1 MIHEVTITVLPG
13 EELDA
18 GLIKQ
23 KASDTLSGNHARCRA
38 DDIKH
43 ITVNKKS
50 LDARHGRLKIHLRL
64 TVYLNE
70 EPPTANSI
78 PAPRTFAPLK
88 AGHGPVLIV
97 GCGPAGLFAALRL
110 LESGIKPVIVE
121 RGKRTPERKR
131 DIAVIGRGGAVPR
144 DSNYCFGEGGAG
156 TFSDGKLYSRS
167 NKRGNIRRVL
177 ETLCCFGADESILV
191 DAHPHIGSD
200 RLPAIISAMTDKICV
215 LGGEVHFET
224 RCTGFIVEHGKLR
237 GIHTSAGILR
247 SEALILAAGHSAPDI
262 YRLLA
267 ETAPD
272 VVEPKPF
279 AVGVRVEHPRAVIDA
294 IQYHGTSRFLETSR
308 FLSAGKKQALP
319 AAEYR
324 LTAQVEGRGVYSFC
338 MCPGG
343 VIVPSA
349 SAPDEVVVNGMSSA
363 GRNSRWSNAA
373 IVVEVRPEDAEGNGG
388 LSGLAFREELERTA
402 YRKANAAAN
411 TTVDAIVPG
420 SGAEGMDCGAKGM
433 DCGGYRTFGQKAP
446 AQRLIDFLGCR
457 LSADLPPSSYT
468 PGIVSSRL
476 DEWLPPF
483 IVRRLQLAFPEF
495 EKKMRGFIGRD
506 ALLIAPETRTSTPV
520 RITRNPETFESTVI
534 SGLFPAGEG
543 SGYAGG
549 IVSSALDGENVAGAV
564 SERVNGSAGV

>member
-1 MIHEVTITVLPG
+1 MIHELTITVAPG

-18 GLIKQ
+18 ALIKQ
-23 KASDTLSGNHARCRA
+23 KAADVLSCAV
-38 DDIKH
+38 DDVKH

-50 LDARHGRLKIHLRL
+50 MDARHGRIKIHLRL
-64 TVYLNE
+64 TIYLNE
-70 EPPTANSI
+70 EPPDAKGG
-78 PAPRTFAPLK
+78 PVPRTFMPLK

-131 DIAVIGRGGAVPR
+131 DIAAIGRGGPVPLN
-144 DSNYCFGEGGAG
+144 SNYCFGEGGAG

-167 NKRGNIRRVL
+167 NKRGNIHRVL
-177 ETLCCFGADESILV
+177 ETLCYFGADESILV

-200 RLPAIISAMTDKICV
+200 RLPTIISAMTDKIRE

-224 RCTGFIVEHGKLR
+224 LCTGFIVEKGRLR
-237 GIHTSAGILR
+237 GIRTSAGVFPG
-247 SEALILAAGHSAPDI
+247 ETLILAAGHSAPDI

-267 ETAPD
+267 DAAPGAL
-272 VVEPKPF
+272 EAKPF

-294 IQYHGTSRFLETSR
+294 IQYHGTSRFLGAEKR
-308 FLSAGKKQALP
+308 QPLP

-324 LTAQVEGRGVYSFC
+324 LTAQIEGRGVYSFC

-343 VIVPSA
+343 VVVPSA
-349 SAPDEVVVNGMSSA
+349 SAPDEIVINGMSAA

-373 IVVEVRPEDAEGNGG
+373 IVVEVRPEDTAGKGR
-388 LSGLAFREELERTA
+388 LPGLAFREELEKRA
-402 YRKANAAAN
+402 YCEANFDAAAN
-411 TTVDAIVPG
+411 TEVNANATA
-420 SGAEGMDCGAKGM
+420 SGGH
-433 DCGGYRTFGQKAP
+433 RTFGSQAP
-446 AQRLIDFLGCR
+446 AQRLIDFLEGR
-457 LSADLPPSSYT
+457 LSVDLPPSSYT
-468 PGIVSSRL
+468 PGLVSSRL

-483 IVRRLQLAFPEF
+483 IVRRLRSAFPEF
-495 EKKMRGFIGRD
+495 EKKMHGFICPD

-520 RITRNPETFESTVI
+520 RIMRNSETYESAVI

-549 IVSSALDGENVAGAV
+549 IVSSAMDGENA
-564 SERVNGSAGV
+564 AGVISFRLESLHFSG

>member
-23 KASDTLSGNHARCRA
+23 KAADTLSGNHARCTA
-38 DDIKH
+38 ADIKH

-50 LDARHGRLKIHLRL
+50 LDARRGRLKIHLRL

-78 PAPRTFAPLK
+78 PALRAFVPLGEHPRSRPAHLGQPSPEPPT
-88 AGHGPVLIV
+88 VLIV

-131 DIAVIGRGGAVPR
+131 DIAAIGRGGAVPR

-177 ETLCCFGADESILV
+177 ETLCCFGADESILI

-200 RLPAIISAMTDKICV
+200 RLPAIISAMTDKICA
-215 LGGEVHFET
+215 LGGEIHFET

-247 SEALILAAGHSAPDI
+247 SGALILAAGHSAPDI

-279 AVGVRVEHPRAVIDA
+279 AVGVRIEHPRTVIDA
-294 IQYHGTSRFLETSR
+294 IQYHGTGRLPGAE
-308 FLSAGKKQALP
+308 KKLALP

-349 SAPDEVVVNGMSSA
+349 SAPDEVVVNGMSAA

-373 IVVEVRPEDAEGNGG
+373 IVVEVRPEDAAGNGL

-402 YRKANAAAN
+402 YRKANAAVNAVTN
-411 TTVDAIVPG
+411 TTVDAIAP
-420 SGAEGMDCGAKGM
+420 
-433 DCGGYRTFGQKAP
+433 DCGGHRIFGQKAP

-457 LSADLPPSSYT
+457 LSVDLPPSSYA
-468 PGIVSSRL
+468 PGLVSSRL
-476 DEWLPPF
+476 DQWLPPF
-483 IVRRLQLAFPEF
+483 IARRLQSAFPEF
-495 EKKMRGFIGRD
+495 EKKMRGFICPD

-534 SGLFPAGEG
+534 TGLFPAGEG

-549 IVSSALDGENVAGAV
+549 IVSSALDGENAA
-564 SERVNGSAGV
+564 EAIIARGVV

>member
-1 MIHEVTITVLPG
+1 MIHELTITAAPG

-18 GLIKQ
+18 ALIKQ
-23 KASDTLSGNHARCRA
+23 KAADVLSCTV
-38 DDIKH
+38 DDVKH
-43 ITVNKKS
+43 VTVNKKS
-50 LDARHGRLKIHLRL
+50 MDARHGRLKIHLRL
-64 TVYLNE
+64 TVYINE
-70 EPPTANSI
+70 EPAATKGGPF
-78 PAPRTFAPLK
+78 PRTFVPLK

-131 DIAVIGRGGAVPR
+131 DIALIGRGGPVPLN
-144 DSNYCFGEGGAG
+144 SNYCFGEGGAG

-177 ETLCCFGADESILV
+177 ETLYQFGADESILV

-200 RLPAIISAMTDKICV
+200 RLPAIISAMTDKIRE

-224 RCTGFIVEHGKLR
+224 FCTAFIVEKGKLC
-237 GIHTSAGILR
+237 GIRTSAGDLH
-247 SEALILAAGHSAPDI
+247 SETLILAAGHSAPDI

-267 ETAPD
+267 DAAPGAL
-272 VVEPKPF
+272 EAKPF
-279 AVGVRVEHPRAVIDA
+279 AAGVRVEHPREIIDG
-294 IQYHGTSRFLETSR
+294 IQYHGTSRFLRAE
-308 FLSAGKKQALP
+308 KKQQLP

-324 LTAQVEGRGVYSFC
+324 LTAQIDGRGVYSFC

-343 VIVPSA
+343 IVVPSA
-349 SAPDEVVVNGMSSA
+349 SAPDEIVINGMSAA

-373 IVVEVRPEDAEGNGG
+373 IVVEVRPEDTAGKGG
-388 LSGLAFREELERTA
+388 LPGLAFREELEKRA
-402 YRKANAAAN
+402 YREANRDTAAN
-411 TTVDAIVPG
+411 TAVNANATASG
-420 SGAEGMDCGAKGM
+420 SGGH
-433 DCGGYRTFGQKAP
+433 RTFSSQAP
-446 AQRLIDFLGCR
+446 AQRLIDFLGGR

-468 PGIVSSRL
+468 PGLVSSRL

-483 IVRRLQLAFPEF
+483 IARRLQSAFPEF
-495 EKKMRGFIGRD
+495 EKKMHGFICPD
-506 ALLIAPETRTSTPV
+506 AILIAPETRTSTPV
-520 RITRNPETFESTVI
+520 RITRNSETYESAVI

-549 IVSSALDGENVAGAV
+549 IVSSAMDGENAA
-564 SERVNGSAGV
+564 EALIKRVMV

>member
-1 MIHEVTITVLPG
+1 MPPG

-23 KASDTLSGNHARCRA
+23 KAADTLLCAAG
-38 DDIKH
+38 DIKQVV
-43 ITVNKKS
+43 INKKS
-50 LDARHGRLKIHLRL
+50 MDARHGRLKIHLRL

-70 EPPTANSI
+70 DPPDVKGG

-131 DIAVIGRGGAVPR
+131 DIAAIGRGGTIPR

-167 NKRGNIRRVL
+167 NKRGNIRGVL
-177 ETLCCFGADESILV
+177 ETLCRFGADESILV

-200 RLPAIISAMTDKICV
+200 RLPAIISAMTDKIRE
-215 LGGEVHFET
+215 LGGEVRFET
-224 RCTGFIVEHGKLR
+224 LCSGLIIEDNKLLGIRTNAGKLF
-237 GIHTSAGILR
+237 G
-247 SEALILAAGHSAPDI
+247 EALILAAGHSAPDI
-262 YRLLA
+262 YRMLA
-267 ETAPD
+267 ETAPGAL
-272 VVEPKPF
+272 EPKPF
-279 AVGVRVEHPRAVIDA
+279 AVGIRVEHPRAVIDG
-294 IQYHGTSRFLETSR
+294 IQYHGTGR
-308 FLSAGKKQALP
+308 FLSTEKMQVLP

-324 LTAQVEGRGVYSFC
+324 LTVQVEGRGVYSFC

-343 VIVPSA
+343 VVVPSA
-349 SAPDEVVVNGMSSA
+349 SAPDEVVVNGMSAA

-373 IVVEVRPEDAEGNGG
+373 IVVEVRPEDAGGN
-388 LSGLAFREELERTA
+388 GLAFREELEKRA
-402 YRKANAAAN
+402 YREANA
-411 TTVDAIVPG
+411 DAMMSG
-420 SGAEGMDCGAKGM
+420 SG
-433 DCGGYRTFGQKAP
+433 GQKAP

-457 LSADLPPSSYT
+457 LSADLPPSSYP
-468 PGIVSSRL
+468 PGLVSSRL

-483 IVRRLQLAFPEF
+483 IVRRLQAAFPEF
-495 EKKMRGFIGRD
+495 EKKMRGFICPD

-520 RITRNPETFESTVI
+520 RITRNPETFESAVI

-549 IVSSALDGENVAGAV
+549 IVSSALDGENTAEAV
-564 SERVNGSAGV
+564 IKRCFSGP